1 MFRLLNNR
9 RGMALLVTLLVVSLL
24 TAVTVYFCIAMRT
37 DYVSAANL
45 RESFQLSAR
54 AGSLFDYARAVLAV
68 DAAQNEYDA
77 LTETWASPEDL
88 SGDANQFFAAEGE
101 LEIIDQSGLLQVNAL
116 VGEDGQYN
124 EAVRESFVRLLVLA
138 GGVDE
143 EDAENITDAVKDWL
157 DVDDEVTRFGA
168 ESATYLSRQRPCKCK
183 NGPIENLAELLLV
196 QGMSEA
202 IMYGGEA
209 GPGIAAS
216 LTPHGND
223 GTVNINTAPPSVLWA
238 VAVNMDAEMVEGMD
252 EYRRD
257 SGNDLSS
264 SLWYQN
270 VRGDV
275 NIAGAVVQSRY
286 FEIVATAKKGRMQR
300 TVRGVVD
307 RVDKNKIE
315 VLSWQVE

>member
-68 DAAQNEYDA
+68 DVAANEYDA
-77 LTETWASPEDL
+77 LTETWALPEDL
-88 SGDANQFFAAEGE
+88 SGDAKQFFAAEGE

-116 VGEDGQYN
+116 VSEDGQYN
-124 EAVRESFVRLLVLA
+124 EDVRESFVRLLVLA

-143 EDAENITDAVKDWL
+143 EDAENISDAVKDWL
-157 DVDDEVTRFGA
+157 DSDDEVTRFGA

-202 IMYGGEA
+202 IMYGGEN

-223 GTVNINTAPPSVLWA
+223 GTVNINTAPPSVLLA
-238 VAVNMDAEMVEGMD
+238 LAVNMDAEMVEGMD
-252 EYRRD
+252 EYRREP
-257 SGNDLSS
+257 GNDLSS
-264 SLWYQN
+264 PLWYQN

-275 NIAGAVVQSRY
+275 NIVGAGVQSRY
-286 FEIVATAKKGRMQR
+286 FEIVAIAKKGRMQR
-300 TVRGVVD
+300 SVRGVVD